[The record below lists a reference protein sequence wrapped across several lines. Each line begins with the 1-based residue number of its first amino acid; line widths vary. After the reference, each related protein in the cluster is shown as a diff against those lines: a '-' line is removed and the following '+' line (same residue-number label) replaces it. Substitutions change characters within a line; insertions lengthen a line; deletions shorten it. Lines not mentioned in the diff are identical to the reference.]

1 MASDACAQ
9 IPPVSSDYTP
19 KGTYE
24 TIAGLKTYVI
34 GPPSPTKAIID
45 IYDVFGLAPQSLQGA
60 DRLSA
65 SLNALVIVPDF
76 FEGVYVQ
83 PDWIPTDTDEKK
95 ALVAKFRDEQAAI
108 PKNVA
113 KLLEVRAAAG
123 DKWPSAGDRWG
134 VFGLCWGGKVGV
146 LACGAGNEGPGH
158 VFRVSGTAH
167 PGALAAEDAEALTV
181 PHILLASPGE
191 PADVV
196 QQCKE
201 ILARPGKIG
210 VVETYGSMFHG
221 WMGARANLDNEENR
235 SEYERGYNQVA
246 EFFAKYL

>member
-1 MASDACAQ
+1 MASDACAR

-24 TIAGLKTYVI
+24 TIAGLKTYVV
-34 GPPSPTKAIID
+34 GPSSPQKAVID
-45 IYDVFGLAPQSLQGA
+45 IYDVFGLAPQTLQGA

-83 PDWIPTDTDEKK
+83 PDWLPPDTDEKK
-95 ALVAKFRDEQAAI
+95 AAFAKFQGEQAAI
-108 PKNVA
+108 PKNVDR
-113 KLLEVRAAAG
+113 LIEVRKAAG
-123 DKWPSAGDRWG
+123 EKWPSVGDRWG
-134 VFGLCWGGKVGV
+134 VFGLCWGGKVAV
-146 LACGAGNEGPGH
+146 LACGKDNEGAGR
-158 VFRVSGTAH
+158 VFKVSGQAH
-167 PGALAAEDAEALTV
+167 PARLAAEDAEALTA
-181 PHILLASPGE
+181 PHICLASPGE

-196 QQCKE
+196 AQYKQ
-201 ILARPGKIG
+201 ILAKPGKIG
-210 VVETYGSMFHG
+210 VVETYETMFHG
-221 WMGARANLDNEENR
+221 WMGARANLTDEKNR